1 MKPPRSPEFLAR
13 ESYRMRRLM
22 DAARLLPIFGLM
34 LFLLPILRHSPDAE
48 APPTGAEA
56 VYLFAIWAILI
67 GLALVLSLVLRRA
80 LGDRPR
86 LSTLPEDITRGPLTP
101 RPPKGT
107 AR

>member
-22 DAARLLPIFGLM
+22 DAARLLPVFGLL
-34 LFLLPILRHSPDAE
+34 LFLLPILRLSPASE
-48 APPTGAEA
+48 APPTAAEA
-56 VYLFAIWAILI
+56 VYLFAIWVALI
-67 GLALVLSLVLRRA
+67 ALAFVLSLVLRRA

-86 LSTLPEDITRGPLTP
+86 LPPMLEADATRAP
-101 RPPKGT
+101 RSPKGS